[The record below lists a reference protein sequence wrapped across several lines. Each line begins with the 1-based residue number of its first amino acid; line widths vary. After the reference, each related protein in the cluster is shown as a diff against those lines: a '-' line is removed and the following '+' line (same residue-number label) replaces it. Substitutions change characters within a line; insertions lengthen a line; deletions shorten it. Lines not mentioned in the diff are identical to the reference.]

1 MAERIKNAAAQ
12 ANDVNWEK
20 TAGKE
25 QTRSAEQQN
34 NQPTEQQPKAEK
46 TKKQKKPKKHL
57 GLKIA
62 TCLLICLAA
71 SHGLKNVDVSQQSQP
86 VQTAYHYFMTGTN
99 VVQDGIGKGVD
110 FVVSKVSSLN
120 EKLSQ
125 KQEKQDEQAPYTKTE
140 ITDEQGNTTVQ
151 ENFSYSIYRLT
162 KQKNQDGGLDYSC
175 YLDKECTQQMT
186 GHLSA
191 EDVSQAD
198 SYSPSLKDTIIGSL
212 IQEDIQRQMRDEANG
227 SSSEQIE
234 LSSEQVEISSEQM
247 RTRLS
252 SMTKEEWEQK
262 KAEERKAQETNKI
275 VMNTK
280 LNSNG
285 K

>member
-12 ANDVNWEK
+12 ANDVNWGKNTE
-20 TAGKE
+20 KE
-25 QTRSAEQQN
+25 QTQSAEQQK

-46 TKKQKKPKKHL
+46 TKKHL

-62 TCLLICLAA
+62 TCLLIWLAA

-99 VVQDGIGKGVD
+99 VVQDGIEKGVD
-110 FVVSKVSSLN
+110 LVVSKVSSLN

-125 KQEKQDEQAPYTKTE
+125 KQEKQNEQAPYTKTE
-140 ITDEQGNTTVQ
+140 TTDEQGNTTVQ

-191 EDVSQAD
+191 EDLSQVD

-227 SSSEQIE
+227 ASSEQIE

-262 KAEERKAQETNKI
+262 KAEEQRAQEANKI

-280 LNSNG
+280 FNSNG